1 MLRRGAFAFA
11 AALRVSIAFG
21 GIFRDMMGLG
31 PVHDPNKHGEHSWNW
46 PRQKVLGEKP
56 DDDDVD
62 LDPPGWED
70 ADLTAL
76 FWNLIGLIVGLSGC
90 VCCIMVYTERVDAQR
105 LEDERR
111 RRRR

>member
-1 MLRRGAFAFA
+1 MLRRGAFAAA

-90 VCCIMVYTERVDAQR
+90 VCCIMGYTERVDAPR